1 MTEPAQTAPPLDMQR
16 FLGVVRRR
24 AVSIVGVTLVVVA
37 LALAVTL
44 VRSARYA
51 SGVQV
56 EVRPLTLEELPFSGT
71 ADVNMETEA
80 ARVTQGQVAVRA
92 AEMLGI
98 GRSSLEQAVQGV
110 DVTVRPNTTFLDISC
125 SRQTPEAAQTCAN
138 AFAVAYVDDRV
149 EQGDALIQ
157 ARIDASNQRIAEAEV
172 QVRELKQ
179 RLAGASPR
187 EQRLLRAQIDHLE
200 DEIAEAVSTMV
211 SLPAANPSAAVV
223 SGSADLPRGPAN
235 KNYLFVIAIA
245 TMIGLV
251 LGVGIALFRERLA
264 EPVVDRYGFGAAL
277 VAPVLAVVPDA
288 RRRRAPVPELGSLA
302 LPGGPDAEAYR
313 VAATVLLHL
322 SRDDGPK
329 VFGVAAVDEEGDA
342 SRSAAGLAVALCESG
357 KRVMAV
363 AFDLRTSS
371 LHRYFGVSNAMG
383 ITDVLAGEAALD
395 EVVAGTKKVPGL
407 SVIAGGPDTETT
419 AELLGAGKTERVV
432 DELRSSFDFVVAD
445 TPPLSRTA
453 DLLSLAP
460 LIDGVILTAAAGAT
474 LIEDVVSVRD
484 QIDGVGGR
492 IAGGI
497 LKVRVARGT
506 PSLASTPV

>member
-1 MTEPAQTAPPLDMQR
+1 MVTEPAQPAPPLDMQR

-80 ARVTQGQVAVRA
+80 ARVTQGPVAVRA

-149 EQGDALIQ
+149 EQADALIQ
-157 ARIDASNQRIAEAEV
+157 ARIDASNQRIAEAGAR
-172 QVRELKQ
+172 VRELKQ

-187 EQRLLRAQIDHLE
+187 EQRLLRAQIDQLE
-200 DEIAEAVSTMV
+200 DEIAEAVATMV
-211 SLPAANPSAAVV
+211 SLPTANPSAAVI
-223 SGSADLPRGPAN
+223 SGSAELPRGPAN

-251 LGVGIALFRERLA
+251 LGVGI
-264 EPVVDRYGFGAAL
+264 GA
-277 VAPVLAVVPDA
+277 VPRAVGGTGRGSLRVRGRSRRTRPRGRPRCSPTPSSCTGA
-288 RRRRAPVPELGSLA
+288 RQPRSSRRAGCR
-302 LPGGPDAEAYR
+302 G
-313 VAATVLLHL
+313 
-322 SRDDGPK
+322 
-329 VFGVAAVDEEGDA
+329 
-342 SRSAAGLAVALCESG
+342 
-357 KRVMAV
+357 
-363 AFDLRTSS
+363 
-371 LHRYFGVSNAMG
+371 
-383 ITDVLAGEAALD
+383 
-395 EVVAGTKKVPGL
+395 VPG
-407 SVIAGGPDTETT
+407 
-419 AELLGAGKTERVV
+419 
-432 DELRSSFDFVVAD
+432 RSNRAA
-445 TPPLSRTA
+445 PPL
-453 DLLSLAP
+453 
-460 LIDGVILTAAAGAT
+460 
-474 LIEDVVSVRD
+474 
-484 QIDGVGGR
+484 
-492 IAGGI
+492 
-497 LKVRVARGT
+497 AR
-506 PSLASTPV
+506 

>member
-1 MTEPAQTAPPLDMQR
+1 MQR

-51 SGVQV
+51 SEVQV

-71 ADVNMETEA
+71 EDVNMETEA

-125 SRQTPEAAQTCAN
+125 SRPTPEAAQICAN
-138 AFAVAYVDDRV
+138 AFAGAYVEDRV
-149 EQGDALIQ
+149 EQADALIQ
-157 ARIDASNQRIAEAEV
+157 ARIDASDQRIAEARAR
-172 QVRELKQ
+172 VRALEE
-179 RLAGASPR
+179 RLTGASSR
-187 EQRLLRAQIDHLE
+187 QQAILRAQIDQLE
-200 DEIAEAVSTMV
+200 DEIAEAVATMV
-211 SLPAANPSAAVV
+211 SLPTPNPFAAVI
-223 SGSADLPRGPAN
+223 SGSAELPSGPAN
-235 KNYLFVIAIA
+235 KNYLVIVAIA

-264 EPVVDRYGFGAAL
+264 EPVVDRYAFGAAL

-288 RRRRAPVPELGSLA
+288 RRRRDPAPKPGSLA

-313 VAATVLLHL
+313 VAATMLLHL

-329 VFGVAAVDEEGDA
+329 VFGVAAIDEGGDA

-357 KRVMAV
+357 KRVDGRCVRSAHLESASV
-363 AFDLRTSS
+363 LRRIERDRS
-371 LHRYFGVSNAMG
+371 HR
-383 ITDVLAGEAALD
+383 
-395 EVVAGTKKVPGL
+395 
-407 SVIAGGPDTETT
+407 
-419 AELLGAGKTERVV
+419 R
-432 DELRSSFDFVVAD
+432 
-445 TPPLSRTA
+445 
-453 DLLSLAP
+453 
-460 LIDGVILTAAAGAT
+460 
-474 LIEDVVSVRD
+474 
-484 QIDGVGGR
+484 
-492 IAGGI
+492 
-497 LKVRVARGT
+497 ARG
-506 PSLASTPV
+506 